1 MEASRKAQAL
11 DDPYPAHAGLRA
23 WFEGRFPAGPTH
35 VQKAA
40 WPVLAERRN
49 ALLIAPTGTGKSLA
63 AFMMPI
69 EALLRQAERE
79 SLPDAVRCIYVSPLK
94 SLTNDVK
101 RNLEDLFGSLD
112 SVASPNRPAI
122 RVGIRTGDTPPHER
136 AKLRKRPPHVLLTT
150 PESLSILLSQ
160 ASWCEALSGVDT
172 VIVDEIHAL
181 AADRR
186 GADLAVSLERLSMIS
201 AVDPLRIGLSA
212 TCRPPEKL
220 AGFLVGPGRS
230 CEIVEVGQIDGVVR
244 PGRSHLKVE
253 SLIAADEAPYRPL
266 VQQRIIDR
274 LSAAAAQHRT
284 TVVFANTRPL
294 TERLT
299 FLIREGMR
307 HEPDAIDR
315 PAVAA
320 HHGSLDAAVRSEV
333 EKSLKDGTIGLV
345 VTSTSLELGVD
356 YPAADFVVQIG
367 SPSSVTRCLQRLGRA
382 GHAPGL
388 EPEGVILA
396 AHPAD
401 LAAAVV
407 TADQARSG
415 LIEPVR
421 IPERPLDV
429 LCQQI
434 VGQACSGESSAD
446 GFFGLVKRTW
456 TFRDLTR
463 EDFDACMNY
472 LCGDT
477 TAPAGA
483 AETDSGT
490 LRWTPPRLVRAGD
503 RFRVRD
509 RRTARLFRMNSGTID
524 SEETVPVAVEGR
536 AIGHLEMM
544 YADRLKPGDRFV
556 LDGRS
561 LSMKRAE
568 QGKVEAIEADGYA
581 DFPVWTSDRPG
592 LSGHLAIALARFRE
606 ELGRRVR
613 WDQES
618 ARRWLVDRYRMR
630 EADASCLVSL
640 WSWQLS
646 VSEIPDTS
654 ECLVESYPDG
664 DGWSYAVHGRF
675 HRAASE
681 CLGRAFAARM
691 GRLAGRDIQLNVADL
706 GFVIR
711 TSADLADRHEL
722 QAMFTEARFEEDVL
736 EGLDRGDVLARQF
749 RRTAMTGFMVLRN
762 PESGRPKVGGHDWI
776 SRRLFPLISERCPNH
791 PLLAEARRDVLE
803 RTLDLPAALEW
814 LDGVSGF
821 RFRRLGGISPFASAW
836 LEPFGID
843 RAEPVRFESADDALK
858 RLHEKLFA
866 TLAPELCP

>member
-1 MEASRKAQAL
+1 MEASRSAQAY
-11 DDPYPAHAGLRA
+11 DDRDPAHSGLRT
-23 WFEGRFPAGPTH
+23 WFAARFPGGPTP

-40 WPVLAERRN
+40 WPILAARKN

-69 EALLRQAERE
+69 DALLREADRQP
-79 SLPDAVRCIYVSPLK
+79 LPDSVRCLYISPLK

-101 RNLEDLFGSLD
+101 RNLDGILEALPSGMS
-112 SVASPNRPAI
+112 SNRPAI
-122 RVGIRTGDTPPHER
+122 RVGIRTGDTPAHDR
-136 AKLRKRPPHVLLTT
+136 ARLRKRPPQILLTT

-160 ASWCEALSGVDT
+160 ATWCEALAHVET

-186 GADLAVSLERLSMIS
+186 GADLAVSLERLSAIT
-201 AVDPLRIGLSA
+201 ACDPLRVGLSA
-212 TCRPPEKL
+212 TCRPPETL
-220 AGFLVGPGRS
+220 AGFLVGPCRK
-230 CEIVEVGQIDGVVR
+230 CEIVEVGQVNGVVS
-244 PGRSHLKVE
+244 PGRSKLRVE

-274 LSAAAAQHRT
+274 LEAASAQHKT

-299 FLIREGMR
+299 FLMREQLR
-307 HEPDAIDR
+307 LEPEKPDR
-315 PAVAA
+315 PIIAA

-367 SPSSVTRCLQRLGRA
+367 SPGSVTRCLQRLGRA

-401 LAAAVV
+401 LATAVI

-434 VGQACSGESSAD
+434 VGQACTSDSSAD
-446 GFFGLVKRTW
+446 QFFALVKRTW
-456 TFRDLTR
+456 TFRDLAR

-472 LCGDT
+472 LCGET
-477 TAPAGA
+477 QAPAGA
-483 AETDSGT
+483 AETESGGM
-490 LRWTPPRLVRAGD
+490 RWTASRLVRAGD

-509 RRTARLFRMNSGTID
+509 RRTARLFRMNAGTID
-524 SEETVPVAVEGR
+524 SEESVPVAVEGR
-536 AIGHLEMM
+536 AIGHLEVVF
-544 YADRLKPGDRFV
+544 ADRLRPGDRFV

-561 LSMKRAE
+561 LRVKKSE
-568 QGKVEAIEADGYA
+568 QGRVEVAEADGYA

-592 LSGHLAIALARFRE
+592 LSSHLAIALARFRE
-606 ELGRRVR
+606 ELGHRVQQ
-613 WDQES
+613 DQDS
-618 ARRWLVDRYRMR
+618 ALKWLVERYRMR

-640 WSWQLS
+640 WNWQNA
-646 VSEIPDTS
+646 VSEVPGTS
-654 ECLVESYPDG
+654 ACLIESYPEAE
-664 DGWSYAVHGRF
+664 GWSYAVHGCF
-675 HRAASE
+675 HRAAAE
-681 CLGRAFAARM
+681 CLGRAFAARL
-691 GRLAGRDIQLNVADL
+691 GRIAGRDVHLSVADL
-706 GFVIR
+706 GFVVR
-711 TSADLADRHEL
+711 TEADLIDRHDL
-722 QAMFTEARFEEDVL
+722 LSMFSETAFEDDVL
-736 EGLDRGDVLARQF
+736 EGLDRGEVLARHF

-762 PESGRPKVGGHDWI
+762 PEWGRPKVGGHDWI
-776 SRRLFPLISERCPNH
+776 ARRLFPLISERCPDH

-803 RTLDLPAALEW
+803 RTLDLPAAIDW
-814 LDGVSGF
+814 LGNVSGF
-821 RFRRLGGISPFASAW
+821 RFRRLSTISPFAAAW
-836 LEPFGID
+836 LNPFGID
-843 RAEPVRFESADDALK
+843 RSEPVRFESADDALK
-858 RLHEKLFA
+858 RLHERLFA
-866 TLAPELCP
+866 PLGPELCQ